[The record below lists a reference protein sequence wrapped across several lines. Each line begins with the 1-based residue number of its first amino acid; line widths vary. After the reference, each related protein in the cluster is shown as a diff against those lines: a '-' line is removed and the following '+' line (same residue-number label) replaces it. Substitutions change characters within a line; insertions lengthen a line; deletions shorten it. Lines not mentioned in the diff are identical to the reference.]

1 MSDQIVA
8 DDPLPPSSPF
18 DVDAFYPDAA
28 DEDKL
33 KEECGIFG
41 VIGVKDAASFVAL
54 GLHALQHRGQEAG
67 GIVTHHPEHGFNQT
81 RRFGYVR
88 DNFTSASVMETL
100 PGPLAIGHVRYSTAG
115 SKGPTAIRDVQPFF
129 GEFSMGGA
137 AIAHNGNIT
146 NANALRRELIERGSI
161 FQSSSDSECIIHLMA
176 RSLQRNIPER
186 MEDALRRV
194 EGAFSVVAMTR
205 TKLIGVRDPLGVR
218 PLVLG
223 QVGDGWALS
232 SETCALDII
241 GADFVREIKPGE
253 MVVITEKGVESHF
266 PFRPAPPRFCI
277 FEHVYFSRPDSIIG
291 GRSVYETRE
300 AIGMEL
306 AKESPVDAD
315 LVCPVPDS
323 GTPAAIGYARQSGI
337 PYGMGIIRNQY
348 VGRTFIEPTEQIRNM
363 GVRLK
368 LNVNRALIS
377 GKRVILVDDSVVR
390 GTTSRKIKEMI
401 LDAGAAE
408 VHFRIASPPTAWPCF
423 YGVDTPQRE
432 KLLAA
437 TMSEDE
443 MCAHLAVDS
452 LKFISLDG
460 LYRAVGEAKGRD
472 NSCPQYCDACFSGE
486 YPVEPADMIAQG
498 FELKAAE

>member
-1 MSDQIVA
+1 M
-8 DDPLPPSSPF
+8 PPAHPF
-18 DVDAFYPDAA
+18 DTSYLRDAG

-41 VIGVKDAASFVAL
+41 VIGVAEAANFVAL

-67 GIVTHHPEHGFNQT
+67 GIVSYHAEQGFQSA

-88 DNFTSASVMETL
+88 DNFTSQAVMETL
-100 PGPLAIGHVRYSTAG
+100 PGALAIGHVRYSTAG

-129 GEFSMGGA
+129 GEFAMGGA

-146 NANALRRELIERGSI
+146 NANSLRRELIERGSI

-205 TKLIGVRDPLGVR
+205 SKLMGVRDPLGVR

-223 QVGDGWALS
+223 KVGDGWALS

-241 GADFVREIKPGE
+241 GAEFVREIEPGE
-253 MVVITEKGVESHF
+253 MVVITEKGVESNF
-266 PFRPAPPRFCI
+266 PFRRVAPRFCI
-277 FEHVYFSRPDSIIG
+277 FEHVYFSRPDSILG

-300 AIGMEL
+300 AIGREL
-306 AKESPVDAD
+306 AKEAPVDAD
-315 LVCPVPDS
+315 IVCPVPDS
-323 GTPAAIGYARQSGI
+323 GTPAAIGFSLESGI
-337 PYGMGIIRNQY
+337 PYAMGIIRNQY
-348 VGRTFIEPTEQIRNM
+348 MGRTFIEPTEQIRNM

-368 LNVNRALIS
+368 LNVNRALIR

-423 YGVDTPQRE
+423 YGVDTPERE

-443 MCAHLAVDS
+443 MRHHLGVAS

-460 LYRAVGEAKGRD
+460 LYRAVGVAAGRD
-472 NSCPQYCDACFSGE
+472 PKQPAYCDACFSGD
-486 YPVEPADMIAQG
+486 YPVKPTDQMARGFKLAEPVG
-498 FELKAAE
+498 

>member
-1 MSDQIVA
+1 MSHT
-8 DDPLPPSSPF
+8 PPKLMPPANPF
-18 DVDAFYPDAA
+18 DTSYLTDAGD
-28 DEDKL
+28 DDKL

-41 VIGVKDAASFVAL
+41 VVGVADAANFVAL

-67 GIVTHHPEHGFNQT
+67 GIVTHDSEAGFQSA

-88 DNFTSASVMETL
+88 DNFTSQKVMETL
-100 PGPLAIGHVRYSTAG
+100 PGPIGIGHVRYSTAG
-115 SKGPTAIRDVQPFF
+115 SKGQTAIRDVQPFF
-129 GEFSMGGA
+129 GEFAMGGA

-223 QVGDGWALS
+223 QLGDGWVLS

-241 GADFVREIKPGE
+241 GAEFIREIEPGE
-253 MVVITEKGVESHF
+253 MVVITDAGVQSHF
-266 PFRPAPPRFCI
+266 PFRRQPSKFCI
-277 FEHVYFSRPDSIIG
+277 FEHVYFSRPDSILG

-300 AIGMEL
+300 AIGREL
-306 AKESPVDAD
+306 AKENPIEAD

-323 GTPAAIGYARQSGI
+323 GTPAAIGYSLESGI
-337 PYGMGIIRNQY
+337 PYAMGIIRNQY
-348 VGRTFIEPTEQIRNM
+348 MGRTFIEPSESIRNM

-368 LNVNRALIS
+368 LNVNRALVK
-377 GKRVILVDDSVVR
+377 GKRIILVDDSVVR

-423 YGVDTPQRE
+423 YGVDTPDRD

-443 MCAHLAVDS
+443 MCSYLGVDS

-460 LYRAVGEAKGRD
+460 LYRAVGEAEGRKK
-472 NSCPQYCDACFSGE
+472 SCPQYCDACFSGE
-486 YPVEPADMIAQG
+486 YPVVPSDRVEDG
-498 FELKAAE
+498 FEMKPAAE